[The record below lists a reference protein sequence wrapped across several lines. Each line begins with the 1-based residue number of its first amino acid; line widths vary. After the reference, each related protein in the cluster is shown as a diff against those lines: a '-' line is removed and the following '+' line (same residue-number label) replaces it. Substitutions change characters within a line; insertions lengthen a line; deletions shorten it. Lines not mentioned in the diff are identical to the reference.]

1 MVMVSALVTG
11 IAVVIVFS
19 LMILA
24 HELGHFV
31 AARRAGVKVEEFGL
45 GYPPRILTVARRGDT
60 EFTINAIP
68 VGGFV
73 RMLGEEDPHAP
84 GSLASKSRLSRG
96 VVLSAGSMM
105 NIVLAIV
112 LLSAV
117 YMIGT
122 LTPDEGE
129 AGTGI
134 YEVVPGSPADEAG
147 LRVGDTV
154 IAVDGQTVTDYEALS
169 AYTRSHLG
177 QQISLAVRRGG
188 ETIAPVLITP
198 RADPP
203 EDEGPMGI
211 RIGPPLVIK
220 SYPLWEAIPRA
231 AYETFL
237 LLFALFSWA
246 VAVVR
251 GLVAP
256 QVAGPIG
263 ILHATSQAVQYGLT
277 DTMRFAAFLSAQVG
291 ILNLLPFPGLDG
303 GRLVFVVLEAI
314 RRGKRVPPEKEGLVH
329 VIGLAVLLSLVLI
342 VSYFDV
348 LRIATG
354 GSLVR

>member
-1 MVMVSALVTG
+1 MVMATALVTG
-11 IAVVIVFS
+11 IAVVVVFS

-24 HELGHFV
+24 HETGHFV
-31 AARRAGVKVEEFGL
+31 AARRAGVKVEEFGF
-45 GYPPRILTVARRGDT
+45 GYPPRILTIARRGDT

-73 RMLGEEDPHAP
+73 RMLGEEDPEAP
-84 GSLASKSRLSRG
+84 GSLASKSRLWRG
-96 VVLSAGSMM
+96 VVLSAGAVM
-105 NIVLAIV
+105 NIVLAV
-112 LLSAV
+112 ALLSVV
-117 YMIGT
+117 YMMGT
-122 LTPDEGE
+122 LTPDESQP
-129 AGTGI
+129 GTGI
-134 YEVVPGSPADEAG
+134 YEVVPGTPAEEAG

-154 IAVDGQTVTDYEALS
+154 TAVDGQTVQDYEALG

-177 QQISLAVRRGG
+177 EQMNLTVRRDG
-188 ETIAPVLITP
+188 ETIAVQITP

-203 EDEGPMGI
+203 EGEGPMGI

-220 SYPLWEAIPRA
+220 SYPLWEAIPRG

-237 LLFALFSWA
+237 LLFAIFSWA
-246 VAVVR
+246 VAVLR

-263 ILHATSQAVQYGLT
+263 ILHATSQAVQYGLA

-291 ILNLLPFPGLDG
+291 ILNMLPFPGLDG
-303 GRLVFVVLEAI
+303 GRLVFVILEAI
-314 RRGKRVPPEKEGLVH
+314 RRGKRVPPEREGLVH
-329 VIGLAVLLSLVLI
+329 IVGLAILLGLVLI

-348 LRIATG
+348 LRIASG

>member
-1 MVMVSALVTG
+1 MVSALVT
-11 IAVVIVFS
+11 IVAVVVVFS

-24 HELGHFV
+24 HEIGHFV
-31 AARRAGVKVEEFGL
+31 AARRAGVKVEEFGI

-73 RMLGEEDPHAP
+73 RMLGEEDPQAP
-84 GSLASKSRLSRG
+84 GSLASKSRLWRAL
-96 VVLSAGSMM
+96 VLSAGAMM
-105 NIVLAIV
+105 NIVLAVV

-122 LTPDEGE
+122 LTPDESEPGS
-129 AGTGI
+129 GI
-134 YEVVPGSPADEAG
+134 YEVVAGSPADNAG

-154 IAVDGQTVTDYEALS
+154 IAVNGQRIADYEALS
-169 AYTRSHLG
+169 EYTRSHLG
-177 QQISLAVRRGG
+177 QQITLTVRRDS
-188 ETIAPVLITP
+188 ETISVQITP
-198 RADPP
+198 RANPP
-203 EDEGPMGI
+203 EGEGPMGI
-211 RIGPPLVIK
+211 RIGPPVVIK
-220 SYPLWEAIPRA
+220 SYPIWEAIPRG
-231 AYETFL
+231 AYET
-237 LLFALFSWA
+237 LLFMFAMLSWA

-263 ILHATSQAVQYGLT
+263 ILQATSQVVQYGLS
-277 DTMRFAAFLSAQVG
+277 DTMRFAAFLSTQVG
-291 ILNLLPFPGLDG
+291 ILNMLPFPGLDG

-314 RRGKRVPPEKEGLVH
+314 RRGKRVPPEREGLVH
-329 VIGLAVLLSLVLI
+329 MVGLAILLGIVLI

-348 LRIATG
+348 LRIASG
-354 GSLVR
+354 GSLLP